1 MCTGE
6 GVAHLDGLKEVHNT
20 VRIGT
25 KIIDRK
31 KIFRTID
38 KLLALRSQGLSQQ
51 EVADRMGLERTFI
64 SRIETVGELRRG
76 ERVALLGFPVANK
89 KEIMNLAYKLGV
101 EFVWLMTNEERWELV
116 RDRQTLDF
124 FNTVV
129 NLLTQLKNFDLVILL
144 SSERWN
150 RVAEAFL
157 DNEVFFMEIGPSPLE
172 QDCYIDTGVLQRVLE
187 QIVKI

>member
-1 MCTGE
+1 M
-6 GVAHLDGLKEVHNT
+6 DGLKEVHNT